1 MPIATGKQQEQ
12 AMNRLRS
19 LHGRRSLRLLA
30 LALPLG
36 LCACANALTYQAS
49 PPPSRQLAHD
59 YDNTLTKSQQ
69 QAAISDLQSAAA
81 KKQGDTATG
90 DAASG
95 NAATTETKSGDGTN

>member
-1 MPIATGKQQEQ
+1 
-12 AMNRLRS
+12 MNRMRS
-19 LHGRRSLRLLA
+19 LHGRPFLRLLA

-36 LCACANALTYQAS
+36 LSACANALTYQAS

-81 KKQGDTATG
+81 KKQGDSATG
-90 DAASG
+90 DAA
-95 NAATTETKSGDGTN
+95 TTGTKSSDGTN

>member
-1 MPIATGKQQEQ
+1 LPIATGKQQEQ

-81 KKQGDTATG
+81 KKQGDAATG

-95 NAATTETKSGDGTN
+95 ATTTTGTKSGDGTN

>member
-69 QAAISDLQSAAA
+69 QAAISGLQSAAA

-90 DAASG
+90 DAATG